1 MSKRAQPKQQNHSK
15 IEKKSVVTTVNE
27 APSSGDI
34 RSKEERCSRHLVTLQ
49 QQDKTENRN
58 AVEAS
63 SMAAEFESNEGSF
76 SFLSKEENSSDY
88 KIDLD
93 WGDINLSEIL
103 ASRFNMIS
111 DFDDICTMD
120 NVTEGTMIK
129 NESEAKV
136 AGEAFLVNE
145 KMVEIG
151 NDDSDC
157 FEAKK
162 ESDFGSLGSF
172 Y

>member
-88 KIDLD
+88 MIDLD

-151 NDDSDC
+151 IDDSDC